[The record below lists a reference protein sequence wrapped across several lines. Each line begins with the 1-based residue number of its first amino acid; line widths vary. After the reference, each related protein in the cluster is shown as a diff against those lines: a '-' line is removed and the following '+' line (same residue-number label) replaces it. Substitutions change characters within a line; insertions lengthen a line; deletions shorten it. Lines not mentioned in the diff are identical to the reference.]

1 MDGGIKSR
9 KLWFSIFAMLL
20 VIATA
25 FMSTKGIIH
34 KSLYP
39 EVSDALVALA
49 AIYLG
54 GNVAGKFFASKL
66 PKDKDKP

>member
-9 KLWFSIFAMLL
+9 KLWFSVFAMLL
-20 VIATA
+20 VIMTA
-25 FMSTKGIIH
+25 FLSTKGLIH

-39 EVSDALVALA
+39 ELSEALVALA

-54 GNVAGKFFASKL
+54 GNVAGKFFASKI
-66 PKDKDKP
+66 PKDKS

>member
-9 KLWFSIFAMLL
+9 KLWFSVFAMFL
-20 VIATA
+20 VIFTA
-25 FMSTKGIIH
+25 FMATKGVIH
-34 KSLYP
+34 KSLYS

-54 GNVAGKFFASKL
+54 GNVAGKFFASKI
-66 PKDKDKP
+66 PKDKP